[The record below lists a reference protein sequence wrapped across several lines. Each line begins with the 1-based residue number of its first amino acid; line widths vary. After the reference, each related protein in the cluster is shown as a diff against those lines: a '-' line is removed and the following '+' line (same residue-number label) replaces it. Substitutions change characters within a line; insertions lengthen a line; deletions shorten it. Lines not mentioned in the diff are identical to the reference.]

1 MNMRNQ
7 RKEVRNE
14 WVVRKT
20 VIGIGSL
27 FSLLFT
33 YFSPVSANDSTASLG
48 AGGLTLTQS
57 ADIRM
62 ASEDLSISREMVRV
76 RYEFVNESGAP
87 ITTRVAFPLPDADME
102 ILSDSDVGWP
112 TDDAD
117 NVVDFR
123 VKADGRAVK
132 TALERKAFLKGVEVT
147 DVLLRLGVPISP
159 RAHDVAAAVSRL
171 PKASKDELARR
182 GLASVTENWA
192 QPLWTVKNTYHWQ
205 QTFPADRPL
214 KVEHTYK
221 PIVGGSMIPAY
232 AFFENPAVFR
242 DGEFFKN
249 FCVDQPTY
257 NAISSRLKALQKKKG
272 QSAIMLAYVVDY
284 VLTTG
289 KNWKGP
295 IGKFHLT
302 LDKGRADNV
311 ISFCMDGVR
320 KTGPTTFVVDRTD
333 FEPEKD
339 LGVLIFETPRD

>member
-1 MNMRNQ
+1 MRAT
-7 RKEVRNE
+7 RDKALAVS
-14 WVVRKT
+14 V
-20 VIGIGSL
+20 
-27 FSLLFT
+27 FYLLVSI
-33 YFSPVSANDSTASLG
+33 FSPAAANDSTASLG
-48 AGGLTLTQS
+48 AGGLTITQS

-62 ASEDLSISREMVRV
+62 ASEDLFVSREAIRV
-76 RYEFVNESGAP
+76 RYAFVNESGAP
-87 ITTRVAFPLPDADME
+87 ITTRVAFPLPEADME

-112 TDDAD
+112 TDEAD

-123 VKADGRAVK
+123 VMVDGRAVK
-132 TALERKAFLKGVEVT
+132 PALERKAYLKGVDVT
-147 DVLLRLGVPISP
+147 DVLLRLGAPISP

-182 GLASVTENWA
+182 GLVSLSGDWV

-214 KVEHTYK
+214 EVEHTYK

-232 AFFENPAVFR
+232 AFFENPAAFR
-242 DGEFFKN
+242 DGEWFKSV
-249 FCVDQPTY
+249 CVDQPTY
-257 NAISSRLKALQKKKG
+257 NAISSKLKALQKKKG
-272 QSAIMLAYVVDY
+272 QGAVMLGRTVEY

-289 KNWKGP
+289 RNWKGP
-295 IGKFHLT
+295 IGTFKLT

-320 KTGPTTFVVDRTD
+320 KTGPTTFVVERAN

-339 LGVLIFETPRD
+339 LNVLIVEAPRD